1 WGNFVQISDMTLPKH
16 GHIRFLIA
24 TAVLIAVILILQFV
38 LPVIIHPKIWEIVA
52 FMAVLSFLISL
63 LNSFLLKNFAEGFFQ
78 IMVLAM
84 ILRFIASLAFIGIEV
99 WPQMENIILF
109 IADFFVVFLFYLVFD
124 IYAFLANLRPIS
136 K

>member
-1 WGNFVQISDMTLPKH
+1 MGKNLKMILPKNSH
-16 GHIRFLIA
+16 LRFLIA
-24 TAVLIAVILILQFV
+24 TAGLVVLILILQFV
-38 LPVIIHPKIWEIVA
+38 LPVIIHPKIWEIVI
-52 FMAVLSFLISL
+52 FMVVLSFLISL
-63 LNSFLLKNFAEGFFQ
+63 LNAFLLKSFADSFFQ

-99 WPQMENIILF
+99 WPQMENILLF

-124 IYAFLANLRPIS
+124 IYTFLANLRPIS

>member
-1 WGNFVQISDMTLPKH
+1 MILPKNSH
-16 GHIRFLIA
+16 LRFLIA
-24 TAVLIAVILILQFV
+24 TAGLVVLILILQFV
-38 LPVIIHPKIWEIVA
+38 LPVIIHPKIWEIVI
-52 FMAVLSFLISL
+52 FMVVLSFLISL
-63 LNSFLLKNFAEGFFQ
+63 LNTFLLKSFADSFFQ

-99 WPQMENIILF
+99 WPQMENILLF

-124 IYAFLANLRPIS
+124 IYTFLANLRPIS

>member
-1 WGNFVQISDMTLPKH
+1 MGKNPKMTLPKNSH
-16 GHIRFLIA
+16 LRFLIA
-24 TAVLIAVILILQFV
+24 TAGLVVVILILQFA
-38 LPVIIHPKIWEIVA
+38 LPVIIHPKIWEIVS

-63 LNSFLLKNFAEGFFQ
+63 LNAFLLKSFADSFFQ

-84 ILRFIASLAFIGIEV
+84 ILRFVASLAFIGIEV
-99 WPQMENIILF
+99 WPQMENILLF

-124 IYAFLANLRPIS
+124 IYTFLANLRPIS

>member
-1 WGNFVQISDMTLPKH
+1 MAIPKNIH
-16 GHIRFLIA
+16 LRFLIA
-24 TAVLIAVILILQFV
+24 TVMLVVLILILQFV
-38 LPVIIHPKIWEIVA
+38 LPAIIHPKIWEIMA
-52 FMAVLSFLISL
+52 FMVILSFLISL
-63 LNSFLLKNFAEGFFQ
+63 LNSFLLKNFADNFFQ

-84 ILRFIASLAFIGIEV
+84 ILRFIASLVFIGIEV

-124 IYAFLANLRPIS
+124 IYAFLSNLRPIS